1 MNETFRVNCGRSFS
15 MRRVLEMTLLAFE
28 VWMKRR
34 RVGAPDDGEAT
45 GGCLTHEVL

>member
-1 MNETFRVNCGRSFS
+1 

-34 RVGAPDDGEAT
+34 RVGVPDDGEAT
-45 GGCLTHEVL
+45 CGCSTHEVL